1 MKARQHSNHIKV
13 TRKIRLSLHLKLRKE
28 LVLLVK
34 MDWVLRCAC
43 IFGLEIWLEFF
54 VGVADDIFFLVIQ
67 IFIKAQN
74 TGHSLNT
81 EEPIKG
87 IQ

>member
-13 TRKIRLSLHLKLRKE
+13 TRKIRLSLHLKLQKE

-43 IFGLEIWLEFF
+43 IFGLEIWLKFF
-54 VGVADDIFFLVIQ
+54 VGVADDI
-67 IFIKAQN
+67 
-74 TGHSLNT
+74 
-81 EEPIKG
+81 
-87 IQ
+87 